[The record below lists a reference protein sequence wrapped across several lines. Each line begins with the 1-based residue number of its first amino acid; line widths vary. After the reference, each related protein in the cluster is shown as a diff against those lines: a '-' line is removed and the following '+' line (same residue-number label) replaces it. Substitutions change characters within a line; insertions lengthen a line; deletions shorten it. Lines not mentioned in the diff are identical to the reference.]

1 MSRDD
6 DKLTG
11 RAAIEEIDRRLGG
24 LLGPLAEGLAK
35 VVDAAEKAQGG
46 RSDATVQTSR
56 GPVSVRSG
64 LTVRVGGLAGGGDAA
79 PAGRDPAQ
87 PTHAEPR
94 PAAPQPVPEPPHD
107 VFETATE
114 WSLTADLPGAAEA
127 DLAWALEDGTLS
139 VETTGARRWR
149 LSAPTPDWLRA
160 DILEPRL
167 SNGVLEMRA
176 IRPEGETP

>member
-1 MSRDD
+1 MSEDD

-35 VVDAAEKAQGG
+35 VVDAAEKAQS
-46 RSDATVQTSR
+46 RQSDATVQTSR

-64 LTVRVGGLAGGGDAA
+64 LTVRVGGLAGGADAA
-79 PAGRDPAQ
+79 PAGRDPAK
-87 PTHAEPR
+87 PTHAAQ
-94 PAAPQPVPEPPHD
+94 PAPAPAPEPPHD

-127 DLAWALEDGTLS
+127 DLAWTLEDRRLA

-160 DILEPRL
+160 DMLEPRL

-176 IRPEGETP
+176 VRPEGEAP